1 MFRFDAPQHGLAL
14 RKAAHR
20 GPGAVPS
27 ASLRQRNLHPRS
39 ELKQKC
45 RLALFSILGHNEKSQ
60 FLNGLSML
68 EKTQSRKSRPLAAE
82 RGAGRIARNRM
93 RIAWMYYVEGLT
105 QNEIADRLGIGRVTV
120 VRNINEAMKQGEVK
134 IWIEGEVSECFDL
147 EAELKQAFGFKEAVV
162 VPEPVRPENIT
173 KSIGV
178 ATGMYISDALQDDMT
193 VGVGWGATLYE
204 SLATLAPRELENV
217 QVISLLGGIVQAR
230 KFNPAEFAWQFARVM
245 GADCY
250 LFQAPAVVDS
260 PETREALIER
270 CGLKDIFRRA
280 ERLDMA
286 LLSVGTMAPSST
298 AFRFNLISDEER
310 AELLRLGAVG
320 DMLFNFYDRAGNLL
334 DHPVNR
340 RIMSLPLEQLRSVPT
355 RVIASGGND
364 KVECLLGAIR
374 LANCNVLITNE
385 ATARELILRKG

>member
-1 MFRFDAPQHGLAL
+1 M
-14 RKAAHR
+14 
-20 GPGAVPS
+20 
-27 ASLRQRNLHPRS
+27 
-39 ELKQKC
+39 
-45 RLALFSILGHNEKSQ
+45 
-60 FLNGLSML
+60 
-68 EKTQSRKSRPLAAE
+68 EKTHLRRKRTLSPE

-120 VRNINEAMKQGEVK
+120 VRNINEAIRQREVK
-134 IWIEGEVSECFDL
+134 IWIEGEVSECFEL
-147 EAELKQAFGFKEAVV
+147 EAELKDAFGFREAVV
-162 VPEPVRPENIT
+162 VPEPVKPENVT

-178 ATGMYISDALQDDMT
+178 AAGMYVSDALQDDMS

-230 KFNPAEFAWQFARVM
+230 KFNPAEFAWQFARIM

-260 PETREALIER
+260 PATREALIER
-270 CGLKDIFRRA
+270 CGLRDIFRRA
-280 ERLDMA
+280 ERLDLA

-310 AELLRLGAVG
+310 AELLRKGAVG
-320 DMLFNFYDRAGNLL
+320 DLLFNFYDRNGNPV

-340 RIMSLPLEQLRSVPT
+340 RIMSLPIEQLRNVPA

-364 KVECLLGAIR
+364 KVECLLGAIK
-374 LANCNVLITNE
+374 LVNCNVLITNE
-385 ATARELILRKG
+385 ATARELILRRS